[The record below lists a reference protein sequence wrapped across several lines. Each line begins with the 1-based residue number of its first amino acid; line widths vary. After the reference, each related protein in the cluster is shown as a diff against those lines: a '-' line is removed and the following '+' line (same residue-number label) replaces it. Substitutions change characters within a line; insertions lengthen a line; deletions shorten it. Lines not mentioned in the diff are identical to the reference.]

1 MILVWW
7 MCVLCC
13 FFFCWYLNLPKSMIR
28 QTGGF
33 SLGATST
40 RSSPASRARFSASSV
55 GMMPNWPPSAEIT
68 RIGVI
73 RICSLMRCCFSM
85 AHDSGR
91 GLDAAGREE
100 CLLFKSGNG
109 DTPRGLFQESQHTG
123 PLLVHDLRRYTEYSS
138 EWVRASRRGVFVAGT
153 PAEHWYSLSSPESG
167 STETRKATVKC
178 HPHAIKPSFSD
189 RY

>member
-1 MILVWW
+1 
-7 MCVLCC
+7 
-13 FFFCWYLNLPKSMIR
+13 
-28 QTGGF
+28 
-33 SLGATST
+33 
-40 RSSPASRARFSASSV
+40 
-55 GMMPNWPPSAEIT
+55 
-68 RIGVI
+68 
-73 RICSLMRCCFSM
+73 M

-153 PAEHWYSLSSPESG
+153 PAEHWYSLSTKNQDIIWQYLQVLCRLAE
-167 STETRKATVKC
+167 KATDKV
-178 HPHAIKPSFSD
+178 
-189 RY
+189 

>member
-1 MILVWW
+1 
-7 MCVLCC
+7 
-13 FFFCWYLNLPKSMIR
+13 
-28 QTGGF
+28 
-33 SLGATST
+33 
-40 RSSPASRARFSASSV
+40 
-55 GMMPNWPPSAEIT
+55 
-68 RIGVI
+68 
-73 RICSLMRCCFSM
+73 M

-167 STETRKATVKC
+167 STETRKATVK
-178 HPHAIKPSFSD
+178 PSTRNKAHFF
-189 RY
+189 

>member
-1 MILVWW
+1 
-7 MCVLCC
+7 
-13 FFFCWYLNLPKSMIR
+13 
-28 QTGGF
+28 
-33 SLGATST
+33 
-40 RSSPASRARFSASSV
+40 
-55 GMMPNWPPSAEIT
+55 
-68 RIGVI
+68 
-73 RICSLMRCCFSM
+73 M

-153 PAEHWYSLSSPESG
+153 LAEHWYSRSSPESG
-167 STETRKATVKC
+167 STETTKATVKC
-178 HPHAIKPSFSD
+178 HPHAVKPIFLINTKCLASQNPFKKLSRNGSEGTLMRIKKSGI
-189 RY
+189 